1 MLLLLFL
8 QISFLQ
14 IHVCLLLVQ
23 GRIPPEAE
31 PEARI
36 QVQPVCLGGDL
47 REQERGQW
55 GNETGMRV
63 EGSQHKGVRGDC
75 WGVWGSIFQGT
86 THLSDVPERW
96 IFSTISQ
103 LTLFEGCSHGH
114 LLPDTWPALPGP
126 STLLWPRVADAC
138 RNKTMELWSDK
149 DGVFCIPDVISQA
162 HTSTEAAFRSTVHL
176 PWYLVSSMG
185 RQTCA
190 KFPWTLLVPLL
201 HKPLLEAKAN

>member
-14 IHVCLLLVQ
+14 IHVCLLLVR
-23 GRIPPEAE
+23 GWIPPEVE
-31 PEARI
+31 PQARI

-103 LTLFEGCSHGH
+103 LTLFEGCCHEH
-114 LLPDTWPALPGP
+114 LLPNTWPALPGP
-126 STLLWPRVADAC
+126 STLLWPRVAVAC
-138 RNKTMELWSDK
+138 RNKT
-149 DGVFCIPDVISQA
+149 
-162 HTSTEAAFRSTVHL
+162 TVRHG
-176 PWYLVSSMG
+176 WG
-185 RQTCA
+185 
-190 KFPWTLLVPLL
+190 LL
-201 HKPLLEAKAN
+201 HSRCNLPGTHQDSGSIQKHCPPSMAFGVINGKADLC